1 MKYTVTYIAKF
12 AQKLETRGGRILA
25 LVPAHNAPSDDSE
38 PSDIEDEIP
47 EHAPLSMSSSSAP
60 SIESSLERLN
70 LFNDEQEPTND
81 NVRLTSIFQT
91 VYSSPSLEP
100 NCNKVPILSDIP
112 SFPATPAS
120 PVTPATP
127 TNSATASLLARSAS
141 FGLETPRMP
150 ANATS
155 TSLFSRTTRSQRSTI
170 RGSVAQRPRRIQK
183 YTLSYRW
190 KKAVFRHLATMEE
203 ESDSIGD
210 ATIQTPLEYFYKFF
224 SPDILTHIL
233 EQSNAYAV
241 SKTGR
246 TLGLTEDELRD
257 FIAIH
262 IIMGV
267 VSMPSYTDYWSLRYR
282 YKLVADLMPLKRY
295 QQIRRY
301 LHFVDNNIED
311 SDRYYKIR
319 PLVQKIREN
328 CLAQENERRFSID
341 EMMIPYK
348 GTKAG
353 KRRQYMKDKPNK
365 WGFKNYVRAGVSGM
379 IYDFILYGGEDT
391 FRFHT
396 FSEQEASIGFGA
408 QVVIALCKTI
418 KSKPAFVFCDNFFSC
433 PELFYILREE
443 YGIFGLGTIR
453 NNRLRGAEA
462 SLPSEKE
469 MKKKPRGSHAQAT
482 CNKNRLAVVRWHD
495 NKAVTLISSYVGVE
509 PVGTIKRY
517 CKDSKTKVDVQ
528 CPQIVKEYNKHMGGV
543 DLADM
548 LISLYRTPFKTRRW
562 YIGIFAQ
569 LLDICIN
576 NAWLLHRKDSKSKSM
591 PLKDFRF
598 ELYEGLTKY
607 QRSENGIKGTKK
619 RVPQASPAETSRY
632 DNIFGSPGVAFM
644 RRRVGE
650 EFKPECVFP
659 TVKHGGDSI
668 MIWG

>member
-1 MKYTVTYIAKF
+1 
-12 AQKLETRGGRILA
+12 QKLETRGGRILA

-38 PSDIEDEIP
+38 PSDIEDEIRV
-47 EHAPLSMSSSSAP
+47 HAPLSMSSSSAP

-70 LFNDEQEPTND
+70 LLNDEQEPTND
-81 NVRLTSIFQT
+81 NVRLTPIFQT

-127 TNSATASLLARSAS
+127 TNSATASVLARSAS
-141 FGLETPRMP
+141 LGLETPRMP
-150 ANATS
+150 ANASS
-155 TSLFSRTTRSQRSTI
+155 TLLFSRRTRSQRPAI
-170 RGSVAQRPRRIQK
+170 SVAQRPRRIQK
-183 YTLSYRW
+183 FTLSYRW

-203 ESDSIGD
+203 ESDPIGD

-328 CLAQENERRFSID
+328 CLFQENERRFSID

-482 CNKNRLAVVRWHD
+482 CNKNRLAV
-495 NKAVTLISSYVGVE
+495 
-509 PVGTIKRY
+509 
-517 CKDSKTKVDVQ
+517 
-528 CPQIVKEYNKHMGGV
+528 
-543 DLADM
+543 
-548 LISLYRTPFKTRRW
+548 
-562 YIGIFAQ
+562 
-569 LLDICIN
+569 
-576 NAWLLHRKDSKSKSM
+576 
-591 PLKDFRF
+591 
-598 ELYEGLTKY
+598 GLTKY

-619 RVPQASPAETSRY
+619 RVPQVSPVETSRY
-632 DNIFGSPGVAFM
+632 DNVGHFM
-644 RRRVGE
+644 TMTTQGRCRLCSKLTVVQCLKCQVRLCFVTG
-650 EFKPECVFP
+650 KNSRNCQLQYHVP
-659 TVKHGGDSI
+659 T
-668 MIWG
+668 